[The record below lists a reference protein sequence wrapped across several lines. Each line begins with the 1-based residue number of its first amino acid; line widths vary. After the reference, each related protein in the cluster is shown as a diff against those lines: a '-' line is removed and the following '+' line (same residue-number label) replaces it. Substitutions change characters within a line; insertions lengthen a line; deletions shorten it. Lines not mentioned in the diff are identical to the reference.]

1 MGARLVRS
9 ALVVAACVAP
19 AVSRAGE
26 DAFLPVAR
34 LLVRHCLECHSGP
47 EPAGK
52 LNLTTRQGLLAGG
65 ESGETVLLP
74 AEPGRSYLVYQVDSG
89 NMPPPKTGRTLT
101 APERE
106 TLRRWIAEGAYWPEG
121 RVLDPYDF
129 TTEHRAGR
137 DWWSLQPVV
146 RPALPAEAADPWVR
160 SPVDAFIL
168 ARLRAAGL
176 EPSPEADRLTW
187 LRRVTFNLIG
197 LPPGPEEIE
206 AFLADP
212 APDAYERV
220 VDRLLASP
228 RYGERWARHWLDV
241 ARFAESAGYEVNTA
255 RTNAWPYRDYVIEAL
270 NEDRPYDQFVIDQ
283 LAGDQTGADAATGF
297 LVAGAHDL
305 VGIKNIEGQL
315 QQRADDLDDIIS
327 TTAAAF
333 LGITMNCARCH
344 DHKFDP
350 ITQTDYYGMAAV
362 FAGVHHGERPVR
374 LPGYEERLRHEPD
387 VRRELAAVRTRLR
400 ELLWTHEPLA
410 GAGEPRAAVSPLGN
424 VDRFTPVRARKVR
437 FTILATTDAEP
448 CLDELEVYTAEPEP
462 RNVALAAAGGR
473 ATASS
478 VYAGGALEIHQLDHV
493 NDGQYGN
500 GRSWISAEPQAGWV
514 EIELAEESLIDRVA
528 WGRDREGKYADRL
541 ATQYRIEVAT
551 EGGTWQVVAT
561 SDDRVAYQPGQPA
574 AASEER
580 LPPQV
585 RSELAAL
592 RGRIE
597 ELGAALPEAAVMSV
611 YAGTFQEPEP
621 IRRLHRGEVTQP
633 REEVP
638 PASVAVLGR
647 PLELEAAA
655 SEKDRRLALARW
667 IAHKDNPRTAR
678 VMVNRLWHYHFG
690 HGLVATPNDLGWHG
704 GQPSHPELLD
714 WLADEFVKCG
724 WSLKAMHRLMVL
736 SATYRQASG
745 LRAECMAVDAG
756 NRLLWRYAPR
766 RLEAECIRD
775 AVLWASGVLDLRMGG
790 PGYDAFEPNAN
801 YVKVYIPKTSFG
813 PAEWRR
819 MIYESRPRMVPEA
832 TFGMFD
838 CPDASRSQAQRP
850 TSLTPLQ
857 ALSLLNSPFMVQQA
871 ELFAAR
877 LRREAPDDPT
887 GQLQRAFLLAF
898 GRPADEAELA
908 AAQAA
913 LAQGGLE
920 AVCRALYNANEFLY
934 VH

>member
-1 MGARLVRS
+1 MQWLVANC
-9 ALVVAACVAP
+9 ALVVLVWPALARAADEP
-19 AVSRAGE
+19 
-26 DAFLPVAR
+26 FLPVAR
-34 LLVRHCLECHSGP
+34 LLVRHCLECHSGR
-47 EPAGK
+47 EPAGE
-52 LNLTTRQGLLAGG
+52 LNLTTREGMLAGG
-65 ESGETVLLP
+65 ASGEAVLV
-74 AEPGRSYLVYQVDSG
+74 PGRPEQSYLVQQIASG
-89 NMPPPKTGRTLT
+89 SMPPAKTGRTLT
-101 APERE
+101 DEERRQ
-106 TLRRWIAEGAYWPEG
+106 LMDWIGAGAAWPEG

-129 TTEHRAGR
+129 TSEHRAGR

-146 RPALPAEAADPWVR
+146 RPSLPAEAGDPWVR
-160 SPVDAFIL
+160 NPIDAFIL

-176 EPSPEADRLTW
+176 RPSAEAERLAW
-187 LRRVTFNLIG
+187 LRRVTFDLVG
-197 LPPGPEEIE
+197 LPPAPAEIE
-206 AFLADP
+206 AFLADQSP
-212 APDAYERV
+212 EAHERV

-241 ARFAESAGYEVNTA
+241 ARFAESAGYEMNTA
-255 RTNAWPYRDYVIEAL
+255 RPNAWPYRDYVITAL
-270 NEDRPYDQFVIDQ
+270 NEDRPYDRFILDQ

-315 QQRADDLDDIIS
+315 QQRADDLDDIVS

-350 ITQTDYYGMAAV
+350 ITQSDYYGLAAV
-362 FAGVHHGERPVR
+362 FAGVQHGERLVR
-374 LPGYEERLRHEPD
+374 LPGYEERLRHEPE
-387 VRRELAAVRTRLR
+387 VRRQLEMARARLR
-400 ELLWTHEPLA
+400 ELLWMHEPVV
-410 GAGEPRAAVSPLGN
+410 GAGELRPAVSPLGN
-424 VDRFTPVRARKVR
+424 VDRFSPLRARKVR

-448 CLDELEVYTAEPEP
+448 CLDELEVYTAGPEP
-462 RNVALAAAGGR
+462 RNVALAANGGR
-473 ATASS
+473 AIASS
-478 VYAGGALEIHQLDHV
+478 VYANGALEIHQLGHV

-500 GRSWISAEPQAGWV
+500 ARSWISAEPQAGWV
-514 EIELAEESLIDRVA
+514 EIELAEEYLIDRVA
-528 WGRDREGKYADRL
+528 WARDRQGKYADRL
-541 ATQYRIEVAT
+541 ATQYRIEAASS
-551 EGGTWQVVAT
+551 GGEWQVLAT
-561 SDDRVAYQPGQPA
+561 SEDRAPYPA
-574 AASEER
+574 GPPRAAPEDR
-580 LPPQV
+580 LPPEA
-585 RSELAAL
+585 RAEWDSL
-592 RGRIE
+592 RARIQSLE
-597 ELGAALPEAAVMSV
+597 AALPEAATMSV
-611 YAGTFQEPEP
+611 YAGTFREPEP
-621 IRRLHRGEVTQP
+621 MRRLHRGEVMQP

-638 PASVAVLGR
+638 PAAVAALGR
-647 PLELEAAA
+647 QLELDPAAG
-655 SEKDRRLALARW
+655 EPQRRLALARW
-667 IAHKDNPRTAR
+667 IAHPANPRTAR

-714 WLADEFVKCG
+714 WLADEFVARG

-736 SATYRQASG
+736 SATYRQASAA
-745 LRAECMAVDAG
+745 RAECLAVDAE

-775 AVLWASGVLDLRMGG
+775 AVLWASGALDLRMGG
-790 PGYDAFEPNAN
+790 PGYDAFEPNTN

-819 MIYESRPRMVPEA
+819 TVYESRPRMVPEA

-838 CPDASRSQAQRP
+838 CPDASRSQAVRP

-877 LRREAPDDPT
+877 LRREAPDDPRA
-887 GQLQRAFLLAF
+887 QVQRAFWLAF
-898 GRPADEAELA
+898 GRPPEDAELD

-913 LAQGGLE
+913 AASGGLE
-920 AVCRALYNANEFLY
+920 AVCRALFNANEFLY